1 MKNSFGNQED
11 RKGIE
16 KMEKYFSPCSLI
28 LPEFPSSI

>member
-16 KMEKYFSPCSLI
+16 KMEKGFSPCSLI
-28 LPEFPSSI
+28 FLSSV